1 MNNGFSLTSATAA
14 LTMLFA
20 LAACTSQE
28 QAVSKPT
35 PPSAPAAPAAKAEAK
50 ADAAPDKAKATKVAG
65 DVGLLDMEKNYMI
78 IVTKE
83 GKLLTLDFDQ
93 KTKVTQVTPTPGKI
107 SDVGL
112 GSTAT
117 VSYQQEK
124 GKNVATVVEYR
135 PAKGE

>member
-1 MNNGFSLTSATAA
+1 MS
-14 LTMLFA
+14 MLFA

-28 QAVSKPT
+28 QAASKPV
-35 PPSAPAAPAAKAEAK
+35 PATAPAAKAEAK
-50 ADAAPDKAKATKVAG
+50 TDAASAKAKETKVAG
-65 DVGLLDMEKNYMI
+65 DVGLLDTEKNYMI

-93 KTKVTQVTPTPGKI
+93 KTKVTKVTPGPGKI

>member
-1 MNNGFSLTSATAA
+1 MNNAFSLTSATAA
-14 LTMLFA
+14 LSMFFA

-28 QAVSKPT
+28 QAVSK
-35 PPSAPAAPAAKAEAK
+35 SAPSSAPAAKAEAK
-50 ADAAPDKAKATKVAG
+50 TDAEPAKAKATKVAG
-65 DVGLLDMEKNYMI
+65 DVGLLDTEKNYMI

>member
-1 MNNGFSLTSATAA
+1 
-14 LTMLFA
+14 
-20 LAACTSQE
+20 
-28 QAVSKPT
+28 
-35 PPSAPAAPAAKAEAK
+35 
-50 ADAAPDKAKATKVAG
+50 
-65 DVGLLDMEKNYMI
+65 MI

-117 VSYQQEK
+117 VSYQEEK

>member
-1 MNNGFSLTSATAA
+1 MNNGFSLTSATAV

-35 PPSAPAAPAAKAEAK
+35 PPSAPAAKAEAK
-50 ADAAPDKAKATKVAG
+50 TDAAPDKAKATKVAG
-65 DVGLLDMEKNYMI
+65 DVGLLDTEKNYMI

-83 GKLLTLDFDQ
+83 GNLLTLDFDQ